1 MLMLLYFVII
11 PKLELIAIITP
22 VVLHFFASL
31 FYTMYTLWTDNS
43 ITIKSKTSKQS

>member
-11 PKLELIAIITP
+11 PKLELYAISTS
-22 VVLHFFASL
+22 VMLHYSAFL
-31 FYTMYTLWTDNS
+31 FYTMYSLWTDNS